1 MYFILLEEAS
11 ELTVKFE
18 IFEQVLQFKEMESS
32 IHVPPKKESH
42 DFLGTGTCDK
52 IMF

>member
-18 IFEQVLQFKEMESS
+18 IFEQVLQWGLLSS
-32 IHVPPKKESH
+32 IHVPPRKESH
-42 DFLGTGTCDK
+42 DFPGTGTCDK